1 MKNVEAIS
9 GIQKVIVF
17 ELNEEEYAIPVKHV
31 SGIERILQITRVP
44 KTHHFIKGVINLRG
58 VVTPII
64 DLRARFGLDEVEYD
78 DSTRIIIIYYK
89 EMEIGIIVDA
99 AKDVIDI
106 EEDMVEPAPEV
117 IGTVDVDYV
126 DGVVKIDNRLL
137 VLLDLEKAL
146 TYESQNNPSI
156 KDV

>member
-1 MKNVEAIS
+1 MTVGSVVE
-9 GIQKVIVF
+9 KVIVF
-17 ELNEEEYAIPVKHV
+17 ELNNEEYAIPVKQV

-44 KTHHFIKGVINLRG
+44 KASHFIKGVINLRG

-64 DLRARFGLDEVEYD
+64 DLRARFGLDEVAYD
-78 DSTRIIIIYYK
+78 DSTRIIIVYYH

-106 EEDMVEPAPEV
+106 EESAVESAPEV
-117 IGTVDVDYV
+117 IGTVDADYIN
-126 DGVVKIDNRLL
+126 GVVKVDNRLL

-146 TYESQNNPSI
+146 DLNNELESSV